1 MSTKT
6 VRRLWVFTGL
16 VAVLL
21 VVVTVYLAREEK
33 AKEDEGYS
41 AYIVGLNSVVYL
53 REHPDPTSHIVTIL
67 DLGQRVFVTD
77 ISDEAA
83 VPWARVRTG
92 SFEGW
97 VPAERIGEQPP

>member
-16 VAVLL
+16 VAVFL

-33 AKEDEGYS
+33 AKEEAGYS
-41 AYIVGLNSVVYL
+41 AYIVGLNSVIYL
-53 REHPDPTSHIVTIL
+53 REHPDPTSYIVTIL
-67 DLGQRVFVTD
+67 DLGQQVFVTD
-77 ISDEAA
+77 ISDVAA